1 MRSKVKIVQS
11 GNNIIFPDSYPAI
24 DASNLLSTATT
35 YTATEPCFALTKGSV
50 TINGVA
56 IRSAIRSAIYEG
68 ICVIL
73 DVGDTITANTIRIY
87 GISY

>member
-1 MRSKVKIVQS
+1 MRSNVKIAQS

-35 YTATEPCFALTKGSV
+35 YTATEPCFALTKGAV
-50 TINGVA
+50 TINDVA
-56 IRSAIRSAIYEG
+56 IRSQINEG

-73 DVGDTITANTIRIY
+73 DVGDTIKATTIRIY
-87 GISY
+87 GIAY